1 MRAGALLAVVA
12 VAVALAGCGGSGSQP
27 ADPGGS
33 TLVATWHDPDGD
45 GVLTRGPGEPL
56 RDRTD
61 LARAVAPGRTLA
73 TLAILT
79 DVHVRDEESPA
90 RVPFLDRLGGP
101 FSSTFRPQE
110 ALSAQVLDAAVRS
123 VNAARPD
130 AVLVTGDLVDNAQA
144 NELAL
149 ARTVLDGGRADPDSG
164 ARGYQG
170 VQAASD
176 PDPAYYRPDVDPPRH
191 RGLLDAA
198 QRPFRAT
205 GLRAP
210 WYAVPGNHDLLV
222 AGELARTPSTAAVAV
237 GAERLVT
244 PDVGLD
250 VPRSE
255 NALTPQ
261 LVDSAL
267 SGGLPGTTARVT
279 PDRARRELTPQEAV
293 AGLRAASGH
302 GGSGARMDY
311 AFDAGGAVRVV
322 VLDTVRRDVGSGGV
336 LSAEQTRWL
345 SGQLAAAGERR
356 VVVVS
361 HQPLTSVDGG
371 QAALALLDAD
381 RHVVAALA
389 GDSHHNRVVARHT
402 SAGGYW
408 LVQTAALADYPQ
420 QGRVL
425 RVRAAPNSGTVLE
438 TWMLDTAPDPLAD
451 TARELAY
458 LDAQG
463 GRPQGEAGTRNDRNV
478 RLSLP

>member
-1 MRAGALLAVVA
+1 MRAAVVLA
-12 VAVALAGCGGSGSQP
+12 LVVLTVAACGGGSSRP
-27 ADPGGS
+27 SAPGGS
-33 TLVATWHDPDGD
+33 TLAATWRDPDGD
-45 GVLTRGPGEPL
+45 GFLSPAPGEPL
-56 RDRTD
+56 RERAA
-61 LARAVAPGRTLA
+61 LAPVTRPGRTLA
-73 TLAILT
+73 TLAVLT

-110 ALSAQVLDAAVRS
+110 ALSAQVLNAAVRS

-149 ARTVLDGGRADPDSG
+149 ARTVLDGGRAQPDSG
-164 ARGYQG
+164 ARGYDG
-170 VQAASD
+170 VQAAAD

-191 RGLLDAA
+191 PGVLATA
-198 QRPFRAT
+198 QRAFDAP

-237 GAERLVT
+237 GGERLVQ
-244 PDVGLD
+244 PDAGLE

-255 NALTPQ
+255 NELTPQ

-267 SGGLPGTTARVT
+267 SGGLPGRTARAA
-279 PDRARRELTPQEAV
+279 PDPGRRELTPEQAI

-302 GGSGARMDY
+302 GGTGARMDY
-311 AFDAGGAVRVV
+311 AFDAGRAVRVI

-336 LSAEQTRWL
+336 LAPEQARWL
-345 SGQLAAAGERR
+345 GAQLATAGARR

-361 HQPLTSVDGG
+361 HQPLTKVQGG
-371 QAALALLDAD
+371 AAALALLDGDA
-381 RHVVAALA
+381 HVAAALA
-389 GDSHHNRVVARHT
+389 GDSHHNRIVARRT
-402 SAGGYW
+402 ASGGYW
-408 LVQTAALADYPQ
+408 LVQTAALADFPQ
-420 QGRVL
+420 QARVL
-425 RVRAAPNSGTVLE
+425 RVRAAPGGGTVLE

-463 GRPQGEAGTRNDRNV
+463 GRPQHEAGTALDRNV
-478 RLSLP
+478 RLYLP

>member
-1 MRAGALLAVVA
+1 MRVAAAVVA
-12 VAVALAGCGGSGSQP
+12 LALVLASCGASGSQP
-27 ADPGGS
+27 SDPGGS
-33 TLVATWHDPDGD
+33 TLVATWQDPDGD

-61 LARAVAPGRTLA
+61 LARAAAPGRTLA
-73 TLAILT
+73 TLAVLT

-123 VNAARPD
+123 VNPARPD
-130 AVLVTGDLVDNAQA
+130 AVLVTGDLIDNAQA

-164 ARGYQG
+164 APGYQG
-170 VQAASD
+170 VQAAAD

-191 RGLLDAA
+191 QGLLDDA

-237 GAERLVT
+237 GGERLVT
-244 PDVGLD
+244 PEAGLD

-261 LVDSAL
+261 LVDRAL
-267 SGGLPGTTARVT
+267 SGGLPGTTARVA
-279 PDRARRELTPQEAV
+279 PDPGRRELTPGDAV

-302 GGSGARMDY
+302 GGTGARMDY
-311 AFDAGGAVRVV
+311 AFDAGAVRVV

-336 LSAEQTRWL
+336 LSAEQTQWL
-345 SGQLAAAGERR
+345 AGQLAAAGDQP
-356 VVVVS
+356 VIVVS

-381 RHVVAALA
+381 RHVLAALA

-402 SAGGYW
+402 ATGGYW

-425 RVRAAPNSGTVLE
+425 RVRATPGGGTVLE

-451 TARELAY
+451 TARQLAY

-478 RLSLP
+478 RLYLP

>member
-1 MRAGALLAVVA
+1 M
-12 VAVALAGCGGSGSQP
+12 
-27 ADPGGS
+27 
-33 TLVATWHDPDGD
+33 
-45 GVLTRGPGEPL
+45 
-56 RDRTD
+56 
-61 LARAVAPGRTLA
+61 
-73 TLAILT
+73 
-79 DVHVRDEESPA
+79 
-90 RVPFLDRLGGP
+90 
-101 FSSTFRPQE
+101 
-110 ALSAQVLDAAVRS
+110 
-123 VNAARPD
+123 
-130 AVLVTGDLVDNAQA
+130 
-144 NELAL
+144 
-149 ARTVLDGGRADPDSG
+149 
-164 ARGYQG
+164 
-170 VQAASD
+170 QAAAD

-198 QRPFRAT
+198 QRSFRAA

-244 PDVGLD
+244 PDARLD

-261 LVDSAL
+261 LVDRVL
-267 SGGLPGTTARVT
+267 SGGLPGTTTRVAPDPARS
-279 PDRARRELTPQEAV
+279 ELTPQQAV

-311 AFDAGGAVRVV
+311 AFDAGRAVRVV

-345 SGQLAAAGERR
+345 AGQLAAAGDRR
-356 VVVVS
+356 VIVVS

-371 QAALALLDAD
+371 QAALSQLDRD
-381 RHVVAALA
+381 RDDLAALA

-402 SAGGYW
+402 ATGGYW

-425 RVRAAPNSGTVLE
+425 RVRSTPGGGTVLE

-463 GRPQGEAGTRNDRNV
+463 GRPQGEAGTADDRNV
-478 RLSLP
+478 RLFLP

>member
-1 MRAGALLAVVA
+1 MTRAALALAL
-12 VAVALAGCGGSGSQP
+12 VALAVTACGGDG
-27 ADPGGS
+27 ARRAAAGGS
-33 TLVATWHDPDGD
+33 TVAAAWHDPDGD
-45 GVLTRGPGEPL
+45 GFLAVGPGEAL
-56 RDRTD
+56 RDRTE
-61 LARAVAPGRTLA
+61 LARAVRPGRTLA
-73 TLAILT
+73 TFAVLT

-90 RVPFLDRLGGP
+90 RVAFLDRLGGP

-123 VNAARPD
+123 INAARPD
-130 AVLVTGDLVDNAQA
+130 AVLVTGDLIDNAQA

-149 ARTVLDGGRADPDSG
+149 ARAVLDGGRADPDSG
-164 ARGYQG
+164 ARGYEG
-170 VQAASD
+170 VQAAAD

-191 RGLLDAA
+191 RGLLSAA
-198 QRPFRAT
+198 QRPFRAA

-237 GAERLVT
+237 GGERLVT
-244 PDVGLD
+244 PDAGLD

-261 LVDSAL
+261 LVDRVL
-267 SGGLPGTTARVT
+267 SGGLPGTTAPVA
-279 PDRARRELTPQEAV
+279 PDPGRRELSPDEAV

-311 AFDAGGAVRVV
+311 AFDAGRGVRVI

-336 LSAEQTRWL
+336 LTAEQTRWL
-345 SGQLAAAGERR
+345 AAQLAAAGQRR
-356 VVVVS
+356 VIVVS

-371 QAALALLDAD
+371 QAALALLDGD

-389 GDSHHNRVVARHT
+389 GDSHRNRIVART
-402 SAGGYW
+402 SPSGGYW

-420 QGRVL
+420 QARVL
-425 RVRAAPNSGTVLE
+425 RVREASGGGTVLE

-463 GRPQGEAGTRNDRNV
+463 GRPQREAGTREDRNV
-478 RLSLP
+478 RLYLP

>member
-1 MRAGALLAVVA
+1 MMRTAAAL
-12 VAVALAGCGGSGSQP
+12 VALALVLASCGGSGSHP
-27 ADPGGS
+27 SDPGGS
-33 TLVATWHDPDGD
+33 TLVATWEDPDGD

-73 TLAILT
+73 TLAVLT

-164 ARGYQG
+164 APGYQG
-170 VQAASD
+170 VQAAAD

-191 RGLLDAA
+191 QGLLDEA
-198 QRPFRAT
+198 QRPFRAA

-210 WYAVPGNHDLLV
+210 WYSVPGNHDLLV
-222 AGELARTPSTAAVAV
+222 AGELARTSSTAAVAV
-237 GAERLVT
+237 GRERLVT
-244 PDVGLD
+244 PDAGLD

-255 NALTPQ
+255 NALTPE
-261 LVDSAL
+261 LVDRAL
-267 SGGLPGTTARVT
+267 SGGLPGTTARVA
-279 PDRARRELTPQEAV
+279 PDPERRELTPDEAV

-302 GGSGARMDY
+302 GGTGARMDY
-311 AFDAGGAVRVV
+311 AFDAGRAIRVV

-336 LSAEQTRWL
+336 LSAAQIQWL
-345 SGQLAAAGERR
+345 AGQLAGAGDRR
-356 VVVVS
+356 VIVVS

-381 RHVVAALA
+381 RHVLAALA

-402 SAGGYW
+402 PAGGYW

-425 RVRAAPNSGTVLE
+425 RVRATPGGGTVLE
-438 TWMLDTAPDPLAD
+438 TWMLDTAPDPPAD

-478 RLSLP
+478 RLYLP

>member
-1 MRAGALLAVVA
+1 
-12 VAVALAGCGGSGSQP
+12 
-27 ADPGGS
+27 
-33 TLVATWHDPDGD
+33 
-45 GVLTRGPGEPL
+45 
-56 RDRTD
+56 
-61 LARAVAPGRTLA
+61 
-73 TLAILT
+73 
-79 DVHVRDEESPA
+79 
-90 RVPFLDRLGGP
+90 
-101 FSSTFRPQE
+101 
-110 ALSAQVLDAAVRS
+110 VRS

-130 AVLVTGDLVDNAQA
+130 AVLVTGDLIDNAQA

-164 ARGYQG
+164 ARGYDG
-170 VQAASD
+170 VQAAAD

-191 RGLLDAA
+191 RGLLAAA

-237 GAERLVT
+237 GSERLVT
-244 PDVGLD
+244 PDAGLD

-261 LVDSAL
+261 LVDGVL
-267 SGGLPGTTARVT
+267 SGGLPGTTVPVA
-279 PDRARRELTPQEAV
+279 PDPGRRELTPDEAV

-302 GGSGARMDY
+302 GGAGARMDY
-311 AFDAGGAVRVV
+311 VFDAGRGVRVI

-336 LSAEQTRWL
+336 LSAAQTRWL
-345 SGQLAAAGERR
+345 AAQLAAAGERR

-361 HQPLTSVDGG
+361 HQPLTGVEGG
-371 QAALALLDAD
+371 QAALALLDGD

-389 GDSHHNRVVARHT
+389 GDSHRNRIVARST
-402 SAGGYW
+402 PSGGYW

-420 QGRVL
+420 QARVL
-425 RVRAAPNSGTVLE
+425 RVRAARGGGTVLE

-463 GRPQGEAGTRNDRNV
+463 GRPQGEAGTREDRNV
-478 RLSLP
+478 RLHLP

>member
-1 MRAGALLAVVA
+1 MRAAGLLVLLAL
-12 VAVALAGCGGSGSQP
+12 ALAGCGGSGSP
-27 ADPGGS
+27 APGPSGS
-33 TLVATWHDPDGD
+33 TLVATWQDPDGD

-61 LARAVAPGRTLA
+61 LARARAPGRTVA
-73 TLAILT
+73 TLAVLT

-110 ALSAQVLDAAVRS
+110 TLSAQVLDAAVRS

-130 AVLVTGDLVDNAQA
+130 AVLVTGDLIDNAQA
-144 NELAL
+144 NELVL

-170 VQAASD
+170 VQSAGD

-198 QRPFRAT
+198 QRPFRAP

-244 PDVGLD
+244 PDAGLD

-267 SGGLPGTTARVT
+267 SGGLPGTTARVA
-279 PDRARRELTPQEAV
+279 PDPARRELTPREAV

-345 SGQLAAAGERR
+345 AGQLAAAGDRR
-356 VVVVS
+356 VIVVS
-361 HQPLTSVDGG
+361 HQPLTSVAGG
-371 QAALALLDAD
+371 QAALALLDGD

-402 SAGGYW
+402 ATGGYW

-425 RVRAAPNSGTVLE
+425 RVRSTPGGGTVLE

-463 GRPQGEAGTRNDRNV
+463 GRPQGEAGTADDRNV
-478 RLSLP
+478 RLFLP

>member
-1 MRAGALLAVVA
+1 MRAAAALALVALLV
-12 VAVALAGCGGSGSQP
+12 AGCGAGSSHP
-27 ADPGGS
+27 SAGGS
-33 TLVATWHDPDGD
+33 TVVATWQDPDGD

-56 RDRTD
+56 RNRTD
-61 LARAVAPGRTLA
+61 LARAVAPARTLA
-73 TLAILT
+73 TLAVLT
-79 DVHVRDEESPA
+79 DAHVRDEESPA
-90 RVPFLDRLGGP
+90 RVPFLDRLGGS

-123 VNAARPD
+123 VNAARPN
-130 AVLVTGDLVDNAQA
+130 AVLVTGDLIDNAQA

-170 VQAASD
+170 VQAATD

-191 RGLLDAA
+191 PGLLDVA
-198 QRPFRAT
+198 QRPFRAA

-222 AGELARTPSTAAVAV
+222 AGELARTASTAAVAI
-237 GAERLVT
+237 GGERLVT
-244 PDVGLD
+244 PEAGLD

-267 SGGLPGTTARVT
+267 SGGLPGTTARVA
-279 PDRARRELTPQEAV
+279 PDPARRELTPQEAV

-302 GGSGARMDY
+302 GGSGPRMDY
-311 AFDAGGAVRVV
+311 AFDAGRGVRVV

-336 LSAEQTRWL
+336 LSAAQTQWL
-345 SGQLAAAGERR
+345 AGQLAAAGTRR
-356 VVVVS
+356 VIVVS

-389 GDSHHNRVVARHT
+389 GDSHHNRIVARHT
-402 SAGGYW
+402 ASGGFW
-408 LVQTAALADYPQ
+408 LVQTASLADYPQ

-425 RVRAAPNSGTVLE
+425 RVRETPGGGTVLE

-451 TARELAY
+451 TARQLAY

-478 RLSLP
+478 RLYLP

>member
-1 MRAGALLAVVA
+1 MRAALALVLLALVA
-12 VAVALAGCGGSGSQP
+12 AGCGGAG
-27 ADPGGS
+27 AGTAAPGGS
-33 TLVATWHDPDGD
+33 TLAATWRDPDGD
-45 GVLTRGPGEPL
+45 GFLARGPGEPL

-61 LARAVAPGRTLA
+61 LAGAVGPGRTLA
-73 TLAILT
+73 TLAVLT

-123 VNAARPD
+123 VNAAHPD
-130 AVLVTGDLVDNAQA
+130 AVLVTGDLIDNAQA

-149 ARTVLDGGRADPDSG
+149 ARTVLDGGRARPDSG
-164 ARGYQG
+164 ARGYDG
-170 VQAASD
+170 VQAAAD

-191 RGLLDAA
+191 PGLLAAA
-198 QRPFRAT
+198 QRAFAAP

-222 AGELARTPSTAAVAV
+222 AGELARTASTAAVAV
-237 GAERLVT
+237 GDERLVQ
-244 PDVGLD
+244 PDAGLD

-261 LVDSAL
+261 LVDRAL
-267 SGGLPGTTARVT
+267 SGGLPGTTARVA
-279 PDRARRELTPQEAV
+279 PDPARRELTPQEAI

-302 GGSGARMDY
+302 GGRGARMDY
-311 AFDAGGAVRVV
+311 AFDAGRAVRVI

-336 LSAEQTRWL
+336 LSAEQTQWL
-345 SGQLAAAGERR
+345 SGQLAAAGARR

-402 SAGGYW
+402 ARGGYW

-425 RVRAAPNSGTVLE
+425 RLRATARGGTVLE

-451 TARELAY
+451 TARALAY

-478 RLSLP
+478 RLYLP

>member
-1 MRAGALLAVVA
+1 MIRAALALALAALAVTA
-12 VAVALAGCGGSGSQP
+12 CGGGSSRE
-27 ADPGGS
+27 AAAGGS
-33 TLVATWHDPDGD
+33 TVAAAWQDPDGD
-45 GVLTRGPGEPL
+45 GFLAVGPGEAL

-61 LARAVAPGRTLA
+61 LARATRPTRTLA
-73 TLAILT
+73 TLAVVT

-90 RVPFLDRLGGP
+90 RVAFLDRLGGP

-123 VNAARPD
+123 INAARPD
-130 AVLVTGDLVDNAQA
+130 AVLVTGDLIDNAQA

-149 ARTVLDGGRADPDSG
+149 ARTVLDGGRANPDSG
-164 ARGYQG
+164 ARGYDG
-170 VQAASD
+170 VQAAAD

-191 RGLLDAA
+191 RGLLAAA
-198 QRPFRAT
+198 QQPFRAS

-237 GAERLVT
+237 GDARLVT
-244 PDVGLD
+244 PDAGLE

-267 SGGLPGTTARVT
+267 SGGLPGTTT
-279 PDRARRELTPQEAV
+279 PVAPDPGRRELTPDEAI

-302 GGSGARMDY
+302 GGTGARMDY
-311 AFDAGGAVRVV
+311 AFDAGRGVRVI

-336 LSAEQTRWL
+336 LSAGQTRWL
-345 SGQLAAAGERR
+345 GAQLAAAGERR
-356 VVVVS
+356 VIVVS
-361 HQPLTSVDGG
+361 HQPLTGVEGG

-389 GDSHHNRVVARHT
+389 GDAHRNRIVPRST
-402 SAGGYW
+402 RSGGYW

-420 QGRVL
+420 QARVL
-425 RVRAAPNSGTVLE
+425 RVRETNGGGTVLE

-463 GRPQGEAGTRNDRNV
+463 GRPQGEAGTREDRNV
-478 RLSLP
+478 RLYLP

>member
-1 MRAGALLAVVA
+1 MTRAALLTAL
-12 VAVALAGCGGSGSQP
+12 VALALAVTACGGGSPRP
-27 ADPGGS
+27 AAAGGS
-33 TLVATWHDPDGD
+33 TVAAAWHDPDGD
-45 GVLTRGPGEPL
+45 GFLTVGPGEVL
-56 RDRTD
+56 RARTD
-61 LARAVAPGRTLA
+61 LAPRTPSGRILA
-73 TLAILT
+73 TFAVLT

-90 RVPFLDRLGGP
+90 RVAFLDRLGGP

-110 ALSAQVLDAAVRS
+110 ALSAQVLDAAVRA

-130 AVLVTGDLVDNAQA
+130 AVLVTGDLIDNAQA

-149 ARTVLDGGRADPDSG
+149 ARAVLDGGRADPDSG
-164 ARGYQG
+164 APGYDG
-170 VQAASD
+170 VQAAAD

-191 RGLLDAA
+191 RGQLAAA
-198 QRPFRAT
+198 QRPFRAP

-222 AGELARTPSTAAVAV
+222 AGELARTPSTAAIAV
-237 GAERLVT
+237 GSERLVT
-244 PDVGLD
+244 PEAGLD

-261 LVDSAL
+261 LVDRTL
-267 SGGLPGTTARVT
+267 SGGLPGTTT
-279 PDRARRELTPQEAV
+279 PVAPDPGRRELTPDEAV

-311 AFDAGGAVRVV
+311 AFDAGRGVRVI

-336 LSAEQTRWL
+336 LAPGQVRWL
-345 SGQLAAAGERR
+345 GAQLSAAGERN
-356 VVVVS
+356 VIVVS
-361 HQPLTSVDGG
+361 HQPLTGVDGG
-371 QAALALLDAD
+371 QAALALLDED
-381 RHVVAALA
+381 PHVVAVLA
-389 GDSHHNRVVARHT
+389 GDSHRNRIVARST
-402 SAGGYW
+402 PSGGYW

-420 QGRVL
+420 QARVL
-425 RVRAAPNSGTVLE
+425 RVRETSGGAVLE

-463 GRPQGEAGTRNDRNV
+463 GRPQREGGTREDRNV
-478 RLSLP
+478 RLYLP

>member
-1 MRAGALLAVVA
+1 MRRAALLL
-12 VAVALAGCGGSGSQP
+12 ALALAVGSCGGGEAQRGD
-27 ADPGGS
+27 AGGS
-33 TLVATWHDPDGD
+33 TVVATWQDPDGD
-45 GVLTRGPGEPL
+45 GFLTRGPGEPL

-61 LARAVAPGRTLA
+61 LARAIVPARTLA
-73 TLAILT
+73 TIAVLT

-130 AVLVTGDLVDNAQA
+130 AILVTGDLVDNAQA

-170 VQAASD
+170 VQAAAD

-191 RGLLDAA
+191 RGLLAAA
-198 QRPFRAT
+198 QRPFRAV
-205 GLRAP
+205 GLGAP

-237 GAERLVT
+237 GDERLVT
-244 PDVGLD
+244 PDAGLD
-250 VPRSE
+250 IPRSE

-267 SGGLPGTTARVT
+267 SGGLPGTTARVAAD
-279 PDRARRELTPQEAV
+279 PARRELTPREAV

-302 GGSGARMDY
+302 GGTGARMDY
-311 AFDAGGAVRVV
+311 AFDAGRGVRVI

-336 LSAEQTRWL
+336 LSAARVRWL
-345 SGQLAAAGERR
+345 AGQLAAAGERR
-356 VVVVS
+356 VIVVS

-389 GDSHHNRVVARHT
+389 GDTHHNRVVARHT
-402 SAGGYW
+402 AGGGYW

-420 QGRVL
+420 QARVL
-425 RVRAAPNSGTVLE
+425 RVREAPGGATVLE

-463 GRPQGEAGTRNDRNV
+463 GRPQGEAGTREDRNV
-478 RLSLP
+478 RLYVP

>member
-1 MRAGALLAVVA
+1 MRAAAILALVLLAA
-12 VAVALAGCGGSGSQP
+12 AGCGGSGSRP
-27 ADPGGS
+27 AASDGS
-33 TLVATWHDPDGD
+33 TLTATWRDPDGD
-45 GVLTRGPGEPL
+45 GFLTRGPGEPL
-56 RDRTD
+56 RARTD
-61 LARAVAPGRTLA
+61 LAPATTPGRTLA
-73 TLAILT
+73 TLAVLT

-149 ARTVLDGGRADPDSG
+149 ARTVLDGGRARPDSG
-164 ARGYQG
+164 APGYDG
-170 VQAASD
+170 VQDAAD

-191 RGLLDAA
+191 PGLLDAA
-198 QRPFRAT
+198 QRPFSAA

-222 AGELARTPSTAAVAV
+222 AGELARTASTAAVAV
-237 GAERLVT
+237 GGERLVQ
-244 PDVGLD
+244 PDAGLD

-261 LVDSAL
+261 LVDRVL
-267 SGGLPGTTARVT
+267 SGGLPGRTTRIA
-279 PDRARRELTPQEAV
+279 PDPGRRELTPAEAI

-311 AFDAGGAVRVV
+311 AFDAGRSVRVI
-322 VLDTVRRDVGSGGV
+322 VLDTVRRDVGSGGA
-336 LSAEQTRWL
+336 LAPEQIRWL
-345 SGQLAAAGERR
+345 GAQLAVAGARR

-361 HQPLTSVDGG
+361 HQPLTKVQGG
-371 QAALALLDAD
+371 AAALALLDAD
-381 RHVVAALA
+381 AHVVAALA
-389 GDSHHNRVVARHT
+389 GDSHHNRIAARS
-402 SAGGYW
+402 SAGGGYW

-420 QGRVL
+420 QARVL
-425 RVRAAPNSGTVLE
+425 RVREAPGGGTVLD

-463 GRPQGEAGTRNDRNV
+463 GRPQHEAGTPLDRNV
-478 RLSLP
+478 RLYLG

>member
-1 MRAGALLAVVA
+1 MRAAGVLVL
-12 VAVALAGCGGSGSQP
+12 VALALASCGGGGSP
-27 ADPGGS
+27 ASDPSGS
-33 TLVATWHDPDGD
+33 TLVATWQDPDGD

-61 LARAVAPGRTLA
+61 LARALAPGRTLA
-73 TLAILT
+73 TLAVLT

-130 AVLVTGDLVDNAQA
+130 AVLVTGDLIDNAQA
-144 NELAL
+144 NELSL

-164 ARGYQG
+164 APGYQG
-170 VQAASD
+170 VQAPAD

-191 RGLLDAA
+191 RGLLGAA
-198 QRPFRAT
+198 QRPFRAA

-222 AGELARTPSTAAVAV
+222 AGELARTPTSAAVAV
-237 GAERLVT
+237 GGERLVT
-244 PDVGLD
+244 PDAGLD

-261 LVDSAL
+261 LVDRAL
-267 SGGLPGTTARVT
+267 SGGLPGTTARVA
-279 PDRARRELTPQEAV
+279 PDPARRELTPREAV

-302 GGSGARMDY
+302 GGRGARMDY
-311 AFDAGGAVRVV
+311 AFDAGRAVRVV

-345 SGQLAAAGERR
+345 AGRLAAAGDRR
-356 VVVVS
+356 VIVVS

-371 QAALALLDAD
+371 QAALALLDGD

-402 SAGGYW
+402 ATGGYW

-420 QGRVL
+420 QGRLL
-425 RVRAAPNSGTVLE
+425 RVRTTPGGGTVLE

-451 TARELAY
+451 AARELAY

-463 GRPQGEAGTRNDRNV
+463 GRPQGEAGSPDDRNV
-478 RLSLP
+478 RLFLP

>member
-1 MRAGALLAVVA
+1 MRACGLLVL
-12 VAVALAGCGGSGSQP
+12 VALAAASCGGSGSHAP
-27 ADPGGS
+27 DPGGS
-33 TLVATWHDPDGD
+33 TRVATWQDPDGD

-56 RDRTD
+56 RNRTD
-61 LARAVAPGRTLA
+61 LGRALGPERTLA
-73 TLAILT
+73 TLAVLT

-90 RVPFLDRLGGP
+90 RVPFLDRLGGA

-130 AVLVTGDLVDNAQA
+130 AVLVTGDLIDNAQA

-164 ARGYQG
+164 AAGYQG
-170 VQAASD
+170 VQAAGD

-191 RGLLDAA
+191 RGLLEAA
-198 QRPFRAT
+198 QRPFGAP

-237 GAERLVT
+237 GGERLVT
-244 PDVGLD
+244 PEAGLD

-261 LVDSAL
+261 LVDRAL
-267 SGGLPGTTARVT
+267 SGGLPGTTARVA
-279 PDRARRELTPQEAV
+279 PDPARREMTPQEAV

-311 AFDAGGAVRVV
+311 AFDAGRGVRVV

-336 LSAEQTRWL
+336 LSAEQAHWL
-345 SGQLAAAGERR
+345 AGQLAAAGSRR
-356 VVVVS
+356 VIVVS
-361 HQPLTSVDGG
+361 HQPLTGVDGG
-371 QAALALLDAD
+371 QAALALLDGD

-389 GDSHHNRVVARHT
+389 GDSHHNRIVARHT
-402 SAGGYW
+402 ATGGYW

-425 RVRAAPNSGTVLE
+425 RVRATPGGGTVLE

-463 GRPQGEAGTRNDRNV
+463 GRPQGEAGSADDRNV
-478 RLSLP
+478 RLFVP

>member
-1 MRAGALLAVVA
+1 MRAAAAL
-12 VAVALAGCGGSGSQP
+12 VALALVLASCGGSGSQP
-27 ADPGGS
+27 SDLGGS
-33 TLVATWHDPDGD
+33 TLVATWQDPDGD

-73 TLAILT
+73 TLAVLT

-164 ARGYQG
+164 APGYQG
-170 VQAASD
+170 VQAAAD

-191 RGLLDAA
+191 RGLLADA
-198 QRPFRAT
+198 QRSFRAA

-244 PDVGLD
+244 PDAGLE

-261 LVDSAL
+261 LVDRAL

-279 PDRARRELTPQEAV
+279 PDPKRRELTPDEAV

-302 GGSGARMDY
+302 GGTGARMDY
-311 AFDAGGAVRVV
+311 AFDAGSAVRVV

-336 LSAEQTRWL
+336 LSAEQTQWL
-345 SGQLAAAGERR
+345 AGQLAAAGDRR
-356 VVVVS
+356 VIVVS

-381 RHVVAALA
+381 RHVLAALA

-402 SAGGYW
+402 ATGGYW

-425 RVRAAPNSGTVLE
+425 RVRATRGGGTVLE

-478 RLSLP
+478 RLYLP